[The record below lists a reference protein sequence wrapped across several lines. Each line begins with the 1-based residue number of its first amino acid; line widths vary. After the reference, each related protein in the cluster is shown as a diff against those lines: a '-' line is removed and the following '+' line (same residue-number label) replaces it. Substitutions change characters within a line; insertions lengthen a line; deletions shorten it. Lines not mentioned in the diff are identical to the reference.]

1 VLYTVSRFF
10 IILFGKIFFRLAARG
25 KANIP
30 KDGAFILASNHVSN
44 LDPLMLGA
52 ACSRKLG
59 YMSKEELFKNPLLAF
74 WLRNV
79 NAFPVKR
86 QVHDVG
92 AIREALKKLKGGE
105 PLLMFPE
112 GGRSLDGEFSD
123 AQPGVGMLAMH
134 TSVPILPA
142 FIKGS
147 KKAMAKGEHKIRFNK
162 IVVIFGKKFYL
173 DKNQTYEEAANYIK
187 NEIIALGESA

>member
-10 IILFGKIFFRLAARG
+10 IILFGKIFFFLQAKG
-25 KANIP
+25 KENIP
-30 KDGAFILASNHVSN
+30 KSGAFILASNHVSN

-59 YMSKEELFKNPLLAF
+59 YMSKEELFRSPILAF
-74 WLRNV
+74 WLRHV
-79 NAFPVKR
+79 HAFPVKR

-92 AIREALKKLKGGE
+92 AIREALKRLKSGQ

-112 GGRSLDGEFSD
+112 GGRSADGEFSD
-123 AQPGVGMLAMH
+123 VEPGVGMLAMH

-147 KKAMAKGEHKIRFNK
+147 EKAMAKGSHKISFNK
-162 IVVIFGKKFYL
+162 IVVVFGKEFYL
-173 DKNQTYEEAANYIK
+173 DNNQSYEEAANRIK